1 MNFPEKP
8 SCSSEN
14 DKSWHAIWYLQL
26 PEKVKIFMW
35 RAANNL
41 LATAGNLWKRTV
53 VQLPWCQRCKL
64 TKETVFHTLY
74 DCKASKKIWRLTPFG
89 EDIEFSKVRDV
100 LSLLQGL
107 NGKRRKSEMELIVAV
122 CWSIW
127 HSRNLFLFKNKKEDP
142 QLSVAAAEAMVQ
154 SYSRIQMPQMQ
165 GNSQQSTANQKQW
178 KHPPEGWFK
187 VNVDAA
193 VRVEQQRIGMGI
205 VIRNSRGKVIAAAI
219 KPSKFIGKVDF
230 AEAEAIRFGLEIA
243 ENVRCFPLIVESDSQ
258 EVVDLVNSKT
268 SSRAEIFWVA
278 SEVQDRMKRLN
289 QVKVQHTPRGWQYI
303 SSLSCKISIRAN

>member
-1 MNFPEKP
+1 
-8 SCSSEN
+8 
-14 DKSWHAIWYLQL
+14 
-26 PEKVKIFMW
+26 MW

-289 QVKVQHTPRGWQYI
+289 QVKVQHTPRGNSTNFQI
-303 SSLSCKISIRAN
+303 SPLCTITQPYLISLFLEAWTGNSFQEIVSFTFLFVPQI